1 MVSGWPWRMA
11 TSSISSLTDLRQSDT
26 TDGTKPGWEP
36 VTVAEAMAAA
46 IDCMVR
52 DDLENVE
59 LLLRGILAV
68 VPEHPDATH
77 YLGFLA
83 HRSGNSAE
91 GAALIRR
98 SLELAPEQAD
108 WHSNLGIVLQ
118 AMDDLEGAMACFERA
133 VALNPEHPNAHA
145 NLGVL
150 LRVFSRH
157 EEAEAQYRRAIELN
171 PDHANAYHNLA
182 ILLDIMGRPQEAVTA
197 YSKALT
203 LKPQFPEARRLLVLA
218 YTALGEREKAIQVAQ
233 HWVDDSP
240 DDPMARHT
248 LAAVTSRDVPLRASD
263 AYVQTVFDSFS
274 SSFEV
279 KLARL
284 HYRAPQ
290 LVAEALASARPA
302 PTRSYDVLDAGCGT
316 GLCGPLL
323 APYARRLTGVDLSP
337 GMLEHARAKN
347 VYDALY
353 HVELT
358 AFLADQPQGFDIIV
372 SADTLVYFGAL
383 EDFSAAVAEALRP
396 GGLLVFTVE
405 EWVAEDPAATYCIR
419 PHGRYNHSASYVER
433 ALGMKGFQVHIA
445 RGELRKESAL
455 PVPGLIVRA
464 EQPAPAINSV
474 NAADA
479 TGVRGEHHDG

>member
-1 MVSGWPWRMA
+1 
-11 TSSISSLTDLRQSDT
+11 LTDLSPSDIGPADAGRDESRET
-26 TDGTKPGWEP
+26 PPRWEP
-36 VTVAEAMAAA
+36 VTVDEAMAAA
-46 IDCMVR
+46 LDCMVR
-52 DDLENVE
+52 DDLDNVE
-59 LLLRGILAV
+59 MLLRGILAV
-68 VPEHPDATH
+68 VPDHADATH

-157 EEAEAQYRRAIELN
+157 DEAEAAYRRAIELN

-182 ILLDIMGRPQEAVTA
+182 ILLDIMGRPQEAVAA

-218 YTALGEREKAIQVAQ
+218 YSQLGDRDKAIQVAR
-233 HWVDDSP
+233 HWVEDSP
-240 DDPMARHT
+240 NDPLALHT
-248 LAAVTSRDVPLRASD
+248 LAAVTAQDVPLRASD

-290 LVAEALASARPA
+290 LVAEALAAVRPA
-302 PTRSYDVLDAGCGT
+302 PDHSADVLDAGCGT

-353 HVELT
+353 HFELT
-358 AFLADQPQGFDIIV
+358 AFLNDQPQAFDIIV

-383 EDFSAAVAEALRP
+383 DDFSAAAAAALRP

-405 EWVAEDPAATYCIR
+405 EWVTDDQTATYCIR
-419 PHGRYNHSASYVER
+419 PHGRYNHSAAYVER
-433 ALGMKGFQVHIA
+433 VLGASGLQVHIE

-464 EQPAPAINSV
+464 DRPAPAVSDV
-474 NAADA
+474 NATDA
-479 TGVRGEHHDG
+479 ANVRGEHHDG